1 MIAISVRTHAY
12 VYSMP
17 TLAEG
22 DLVNKSRFVAMQ
34 QDLIVRAIV
43 TVSNQRPIWTAGHC
57 TDMKDACHVI
67 VCVCARARVFS
78 PFLISNRSGLAW
90 KHVDKKSKRKE
101 CRTG

>member
-1 MIAISVRTHAY
+1 MIAISVQTHAY

-57 TDMKDACHVI
+57 ADMKDACDVI
-67 VCVCARARVFS
+67 VCVCVCARARARVQS
-78 PFLISNRSGLAW
+78 IPDIQ
-90 KHVDKKSKRKE
+90 
-101 CRTG
+101 